1 MMIKFIKTVILSYQL
16 GKEEKKKQKEKELQD
31 KFWQSQVSFEE

>member
-1 MMIKFIKTVILSYQL
+1 MFKLIRALYLSYQL
-16 GKEEKKKQKEKELQD
+16 GKEEKKKQEEKELQD

>member
-1 MMIKFIKTVILSYQL
+1 MIRLIKAIILSYQL